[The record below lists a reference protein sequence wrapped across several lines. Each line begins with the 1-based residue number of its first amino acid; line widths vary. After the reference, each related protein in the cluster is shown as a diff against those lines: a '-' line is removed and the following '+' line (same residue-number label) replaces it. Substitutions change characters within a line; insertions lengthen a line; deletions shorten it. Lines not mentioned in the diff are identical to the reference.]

1 MKIFP
6 ETVFQTLLGLMTG
19 LESEYFPMIII
30 VLLRFTGL
38 IVGRQQS
45 SHTSIYNQKL
55 GSIQEI
61 CIYQ

>member
-38 IVGRQQS
+38 IVVKS
-45 SHTSIYNQKL
+45 LSPVKNKILTFLELLI
-55 GSIQEI
+55 
-61 CIYQ
+61 

>member
-30 VLLRFTGL
+30 VLLRFTGSVSYTHL
-38 IVGRQQS
+38 
-45 SHTSIYNQKL
+45 TL
-55 GSIQEI
+55 PTT
-61 CIYQ
+61 

>member
-38 IVGRQQS
+38 IVVKS
-45 SHTSIYNQKL
+45 L
-55 GSIQEI
+55 F
-61 CIYQ
+61 